1 MRRLPI
7 YFFVDTK
14 FEVGSESLSAMNN
27 GLHLFIKNF
36 RQNPQIIET
45 AIVSINSLSENN
57 YQINPLIELEYLNSC
72 QLIATQSCFLGK
84 SISLL
89 GEFLQKQELSKDK
102 SEKKDWEPIIFIF
115 LHNYPEDDFIKYC
128 KHFKKLRQ
136 RTIIVVFDNSI
147 DLKNLKLLSENILD
161 CNSIDSSAISK
172 FFWWSEDIFP
182 FSEKTD
188 FSENIIN
195 LKK

>member
-7 YFFVDTK
+7 YFLIDTK
-14 FEVGSESLSAMNN
+14 FDIASDSLAAMNN
-27 GLHLFIKNF
+27 ALHLLIKNF
-36 RQNPQIIET
+36 RQNPQLIET

-57 YQINPLIELEYLNSC
+57 YQINPLIELEYINSC

-84 SISLL
+84 SLSLL

-102 SEKKDWEPIIFIF
+102 SEKKDWEATIFIF
-115 LHNYPEDDFIKYC
+115 LHNYPEDNFIKSC
-128 KHFKKLRQ
+128 NHFKKLRQ
-136 RTIIVVFDNSI
+136 RTIIIVFDNSI
-147 DLKNLKLLSENILD
+147 DLMNLKLLSENIWD
-161 CNSIDSSAISK
+161 YNNIDSSAISK